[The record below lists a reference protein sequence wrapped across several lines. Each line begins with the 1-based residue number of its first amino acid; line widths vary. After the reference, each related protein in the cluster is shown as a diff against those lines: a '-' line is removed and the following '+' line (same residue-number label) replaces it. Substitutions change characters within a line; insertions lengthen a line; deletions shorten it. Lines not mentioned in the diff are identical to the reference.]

1 MKYTDTLS
9 NQLKSKLKNQRK
21 NHRLTIFQGN
31 SFNLNLNNIC
41 NKIKMFKMD
50 RWKNSAKTQRLTN
63 TQSKIKP
70 KQLENKLEQRI
81 VLGVK
86 IIRRILDQWKW
97 QIKYSEKT
105 SHCAVWRSNKSRF
118 LKQKI
123 N

>member
-50 RWKNSAKTQRLTN
+50 R
-63 TQSKIKP
+63 
-70 KQLENKLEQRI
+70 
-81 VLGVK
+81 
-86 IIRRILDQWKW
+86 
-97 QIKYSEKT
+97 
-105 SHCAVWRSNKSRF
+105 
-118 LKQKI
+118 
-123 N
+123 